1 MMSSKRPSSKRPE
14 GAQGAMRHMGVV
26 TTLAAG
32 IGGGAWLGSRWDA
45 AAEHSVA
52 WGTALCA
59 LIGMAASF
67 TMVIR
72 SLKR

>member
-1 MMSSKRPSSKRPE
+1 
-14 GAQGAMRHMGVV
+14 MRHMGVV
-26 TTLAAG
+26 TNLAAG

-45 AAEHSVA
+45 AAGQTVA

>member
-1 MMSSKRPSSKRPE
+1 
-14 GAQGAMRHMGVV
+14 MRHMGVV

-45 AAEHSVA
+45 AAGHTVA